1 MRAGSYQMTHIL
13 VAHGAWVEQVCR
25 KNWTAMHEAAKVGQV
40 DILMLL
46 LRNGGQVN
54 HRDVTGVTPLAVAA
68 EHGHFHITEI
78 LLHCG
83 QSEKHH
89 HPKGGVIT
97 FPKGTVTHCD
107 TVESAEP
114 SLDEGGYSNTTS
126 CLDKS

>member
-1 MRAGSYQMTHIL
+1 MTHSL
-13 VAHGAWVEQVCR
+13 LAHGAWVEQVCR

-83 QSEKHH
+83 QSE
-89 HPKGGVIT
+89 
-97 FPKGTVTHCD
+97 
-107 TVESAEP
+107 
-114 SLDEGGYSNTTS
+114 NTTDHIS
-126 CLDKS
+126 HAVIQSAQSWLDIQIQIAA